1 MVSTIIHK
9 PHGSPAGQCS
19 QSPVGSA
26 SSICTWTLDTL
37 LSPGPWRQLGVNDV
51 QENMLQIRRW
61 WCLVLLQNFPML
73 SKEERLQ
80 QRKRQ
85 REQKKLQDVAEV
97 PLKMFRL
104 SESATE
110 ASDEAENR
118 TGNRKRGESFGQG
131 CNGGSPVV
139 WDQNFQGKNFPS
151 PSCYHG
157 QGATREGR
165 ELLCVCDGQEEE
177 ETADLREPFLFL
189 FSLQEDYETFCQ
201 EIIDRRNMK
210 VFCAFDR
217 KE

>member
-37 LSPGPWRQLGVNDV
+37 HIAHSLSPGPWRQLGVNDV

-73 SKEERLQ
+73 
-80 QRKRQ
+80 
-85 REQKKLQDVAEV
+85 REIAAKKKATRAE
-97 PLKMFRL
+97 K
-104 SESATE
+104 T
-110 ASDEAENR
+110 
-118 TGNRKRGESFGQG
+118 TGESFGQG

>member
-37 LSPGPWRQLGVNDV
+37 HIAHSLSPGPWRQLGVNDV

-85 REQKKLQDVAEV
+85 REQKKLQEN
-97 PLKMFRL
+97 PLVRDAMAAARWCGTRTFKGKISLPQVVTMAKEQRVRAGNSCVSVMARKKRRPL
-104 SESATE
+104 IS
-110 ASDEAENR
+110 ENR
-118 TGNRKRGESFGQG
+118 SFFFLVCRKTMRHSVKKSLTG
-131 CNGGSPVV
+131 
-139 WDQNFQGKNFPS
+139 
-151 PSCYHG
+151 
-157 QGATREGR
+157 
-165 ELLCVCDGQEEE
+165 
-177 ETADLREPFLFL
+177 ET
-189 FSLQEDYETFCQ
+189 
-201 EIIDRRNMK
+201 
-210 VFCAFDR
+210 
-217 KE
+217 